1 MQDGSQDLVDCLNL
15 LNSEANDFHGISDS
29 FKVSTVIY
37 RRLQDGKENLG
48 ELRSQTKAHPD
59 RLNKV

>member
-15 LNSEANDFHGISDS
+15 LYSEANDLHGISNS
-29 FKVSTVIY
+29 FIFSTVIY
-37 RRLQDGKENLG
+37 RRLQDWKENLG
-48 ELRSQTKAHPD
+48 ELRSQTKAHLD